1 MKAELRLTVISSKA
15 LKCLE
20 CQLAF
25 FEQSKR
31 CQSTRR
37 SLTAVDLEGLFRPLS
52 RRSVHT
58 LPQTH
63 LDFISKSGCRFGG
76 RRSLWRAEFRAVASD
91 RDRSADHAPSESPFH
106 GSRRQLNRH
115 RSVSRSGWP

>member
-1 MKAELRLTVISSKA
+1 MKAEPRLTVILSKA
-15 LKCLE
+15 LRCLE

-37 SLTAVDLEGLFRPLS
+37 SLAAVDLEGLFRPLS
-52 RRSVHT
+52 RRSVHA

-63 LDFISKSGCRFGG
+63 LDFIFKSWMPSRDWEGDGVSGSHHLNRDTRSTLFPN
-76 RRSLWRAEFRAVASD
+76 RSRSLSNISRTHSI
-91 RDRSADHAPSESPFH
+91 FH
-106 GSRRQLNRH
+106 SIYF
-115 RSVSRSGWP
+115 